1 MPEKRFGTRRH
12 GATLV
17 LQLLL
22 LGAVIALGIWLAHN
36 VAVNLK
42 ARNLASGFGFL
53 EKTAGFQVSQ
63 SLIPYSER
71 STYGR
76 ALLVGLLNTLVVSAL
91 GIVFASLIG
100 FAVGIARRSS
110 NALLAGLATTYVEI
124 LRNIPLLLQLFFWY
138 FAVLRPLPVPPDA
151 IDLFGLGYISNRGL
165 QLCWGGCPVLGRFN
179 FEGGIA
185 VRPEFLA
192 LLVAL
197 STYTAAFIAEIV
209 RAGLDAVPRGQR
221 EAAEA
226 LGLSPPQTLWL
237 VIIPQALRV
246 IIPPLAGQYLN
257 LIKNSS
263 LAVAIAFPDLVSVFA
278 GTALS
283 QSGQAI
289 EIVAITMAIYLA
301 LSLLTAALMNLYNRH
316 VTRGSV

>member
-1 MPEKRFGTRRH
+1 
-12 GATLV
+12 
-17 LQLLL
+17 
-22 LGAVIALGIWLAHN
+22 
-36 VAVNLK
+36 
-42 ARNLASGFGFL
+42 
-53 EKTAGFQVSQ
+53 VSC
-63 SLIPYSER
+63 I
-71 STYGR
+71 
-76 ALLVGLLNTLVVSAL
+76 
-91 GIVFASLIG
+91 GIVLATLIG
-100 FAVGIARRSS
+100 FAVGLASRSA
-110 NALLAGLATTYVEI
+110 NALLAGLATVYVET

-138 FAVLRPLPVPPDA
+138 FAVLRPLPGPQDA
-151 IDLFGLGYISNRGL
+151 IDIFGLGYLSNRGL
-165 QLCWGGCPVLGRFN
+165 QLCAASCPVLGRFN

-209 RAGLDAVPRGQR
+209 RAGLAAVPKGQR

-226 LGLSPPQTLWL
+226 LGLMPGQALWL

-246 IIPPLAGQYLN
+246 IIPLLAGQYLN

-289 EIVAITMAIYLA
+289 EIIAITMAIYLA
-301 LSLLTAALMNLYNRH
+301 LSLITAGLMNLYNRRI
-316 VTRGSV
+316 TRGEA

>member
-1 MPEKRFGTRRH
+1 MRKHLP
-12 GATLV
+12 LV

-22 LGAVIALGIWLAHN
+22 LGVLIAFGLWLAHN
-36 VAVNLK
+36 VGANLK

-53 EKTAGFQVSQ
+53 DKTAGFQISQ

-76 ALLVGLLNTLVVSAL
+76 VLLVGLLNTLVVSCI
-91 GIVFASLIG
+91 GIVLATLIG
-100 FAVGIARRSS
+100 FAVGLASRSA
-110 NALLAGLATTYVEI
+110 NALLAGLATVYVET

-138 FAVLRPLPVPPDA
+138 FAVLRPLPGPQEA
-151 IDLFGLGYISNRGL
+151 IDLFGLGFLSNRGL
-165 QLCWGGCPVLGRFN
+165 QLCAGACPVLGRFN

-209 RAGLDAVPRGQR
+209 RAGLAAVPKGQR

-226 LGLSPPQTLWL
+226 LGLSANQALWL
-237 VIIPQALRV
+237 VIIPQAMRV
-246 IIPPLAGQYLN
+246 IIPLLAGQYLN

-289 EIVAITMAIYLA
+289 EIIAITMAIYLV
-301 LSLLTAALMNLYNRH
+301 LSLITAGLMNLYNRRI
-316 VTRGSV
+316 TRGEA